1 MCIYIYCDLQTYQL
15 FEKNHDTRSLQSR
28 SHQDQSNRCAF
39 QETIFCRD
47 TWLRVRQ
54 RWEVDVDRVL
64 LAILVRGTWPFPFKH
79 RVLAGGSLE
88 TPLHLR
94 SLVEKGTHCR
104 ALSLRLSQWCYPT
117 HIGSG
122 APRKGG
128 YPRAFQTT
136 PCRSQREVGLKLAHR
151 HHRSRAN

>member
-1 MCIYIYCDLQTYQL
+1 MCLSG
-15 FEKNHDTRSLQSR
+15 NHLLPRHLAQ
-28 SHQDQSNRCAF
+28 
-39 QETIFCRD
+39 
-47 TWLRVRQ
+47 VRQ

-117 HIGSG
+117 HNIYIYIYIHMYIYNNNICIYIYIY
-122 APRKGG
+122 A
-128 YPRAFQTT
+128 YIIYIYI
-136 PCRSQREVGLKLAHR
+136 
-151 HHRSRAN
+151 

>member
-1 MCIYIYCDLQTYQL
+1 MKPIKKKFWECDLQTYQL

-64 LAILVRGTWPFPFKH
+64 LAKLALVERGRSLLH
-79 RVLAGGSLE
+79 RVHCWWKLGDAVASAIAGGKEL
-88 TPLHLR
+88 T
-94 SLVEKGTHCR
+94 
-104 ALSLRLSQWCYPT
+104 A
-117 HIGSG
+117 
-122 APRKGG
+122 
-128 YPRAFQTT
+128 
-136 PCRSQREVGLKLAHR
+136 GL
-151 HHRSRAN
+151 